1 MNQQDQ
7 KQRNRERVLS
17 LLRSVPGISQVEIAD
32 RSRLQP
38 STTSNLI
45 RTLKERGIV
54 ATMGK
59 RDSGPQGGKKAEILG
74 LRGEYGHFGG
84 IYLKEDEIIFGVVD
98 FGGCIISRKSISVS
112 GENDDFLLSTIAAE
126 VEANVRRY
134 QTYRGTGIAVS
145 SVVNLNGEITE
156 SLYFNRAIP
165 RIISEIHLR
174 VPELPVVVDND
185 ANCAADW
192 VLVNQAGGSRN
203 LVHLQVQTSPVTI
216 GAGII
221 IDGHLY
227 RGTTGAAGELLQK
240 GTASGNG
247 ELAST
252 IEMTARFVASFL
264 DTEGIF
270 VAGELDAPTLSQL
283 SASAEQFQA
292 ELKKELHVLDNPDLP
307 VLGAALRAIRMHI
320 NQIQWERS

>member
-7 KQRNRERVLS
+7 KQRNREQVLS
-17 LLRSVPGISQVEIAD
+17 LLRSVPRISQVEIAE

-45 RTLKERGIV
+45 RILKERGIV
-54 ATMGK
+54 ASMGK

-98 FGGCIISRKSISVS
+98 FGGCIVARKSISVS
-112 GENDDFLLSTIAAE
+112 NEKDDFLMATIAAE

-134 QTYRGTGIAVS
+134 PTYRGTGIAVS

-156 SLYFNRAIP
+156 SLYFNRTIP
-165 RIISEIHLR
+165 RIISEIRLR

-192 VLVNQAGGSRN
+192 VLVNQADGSRN
-203 LVHLQVQTSPVTI
+203 LVHLQVQGLSLTGGSI
-216 GAGII
+216 EALLGQ
-221 IDGHLY
+221 
-227 RGTTGAAGELLQK
+227 RGSFYKTEQPWGTG
-240 GTASGNG
+240 S
-247 ELAST
+247 SR
-252 IEMTARFVASFL
+252 AR
-264 DTEGIF
+264 
-270 VAGELDAPTLSQL
+270 
-283 SASAEQFQA
+283 
-292 ELKKELHVLDNPDLP
+292 
-307 VLGAALRAIRMHI
+307 
-320 NQIQWERS
+320 